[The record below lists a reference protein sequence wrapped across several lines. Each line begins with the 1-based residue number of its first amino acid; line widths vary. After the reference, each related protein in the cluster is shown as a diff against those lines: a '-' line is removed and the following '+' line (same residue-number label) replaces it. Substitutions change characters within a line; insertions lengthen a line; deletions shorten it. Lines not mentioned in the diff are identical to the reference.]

1 VREIVSQLKAQG
13 KTVMLN
19 SHLLSEI
26 EMTCDQVAI
35 LKAGQIVR
43 QGKIDDL
50 LAAPST
56 VEMRVL
62 NQTPALLRDLEGL
75 AQSVTVDGETVTAG
89 IPDESLIPE
98 LVSSLVKNGGRL
110 MSLVPRRESLED
122 LFIRVVETDTV

>member
-1 VREIVSQLKAQG
+1 
-13 KTVMLN
+13 MLN

-35 LKAGQIVR
+35 LKGGRVVR
-43 QGKIDDL
+43 QGKINDL

-62 NQTPALLRDLEGL
+62 DQTPALLRDLQGL
-75 AQSVTVDGETVTAG
+75 ATSVAADGETVTAG

-98 LVSSLVKNGGRL
+98 LVSAIVKNGGRL

-122 LFIRVVETDTV
+122 LFIRVVETDAA